1 MKLVKIGGR
10 MELYDLEADV
20 GESKD
25 LASERRDVLKRL
37 EAARERWNSR
47 MIAPRFPMP
56 DGRLIKR

>member
-37 EAARERWNSR
+37 EAAHERWNSR